1 MSQKGNLRAFGEINK
16 KKKVNPISFGDG
28 AGGGAGRAQRLKGFQ
43 ML

>member
-1 MSQKGNLRAFGEINK
+1 MSQKGNVRAFGERK

-28 AGGGAGRAQRLKGFQ
+28 AGGGAGRAQRPKGFQ